1 MGGPGRS
8 WRKLHWFDWRR
19 LVGVFIN
26 PQLLSGNNLVRIS
39 ARLKRLQN
47 AVSVR
52 YNLFIFLSIVGC
64 ILWEMAMPI
73 SVSYDWT
80 EYNFNGE
87 S

>member
-39 ARLKRLQN
+39 ARLKTSKCCFSAIQPVYFLKHCGVHLVGNGN
-47 AVSVR
+47 AH
-52 YNLFIFLSIVGC
+52 
-64 ILWEMAMPI
+64 
-73 SVSYDWT
+73 
-80 EYNFNGE
+80 
-87 S
+87 